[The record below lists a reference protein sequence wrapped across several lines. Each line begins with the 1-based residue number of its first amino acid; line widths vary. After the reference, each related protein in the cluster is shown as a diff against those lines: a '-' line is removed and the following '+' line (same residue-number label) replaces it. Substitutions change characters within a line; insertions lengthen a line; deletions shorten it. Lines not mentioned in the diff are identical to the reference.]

1 MRAWSAVMAAGL
13 AAVDAQNACDA
24 RAFGAGVL
32 ANCPADY
39 AECDASCRGFLTRQ
53 LAGCPTLS
61 AGLSMR
67 DMMFITDT
75 CNIDPRNR
83 PSKTEGADA
92 GAPEG
97 QGFYA
102 LSAIDI
108 EGNEQS
114 LSQYACSV
122 SLVVN
127 VAQF

>member
-1 MRAWSAVMAAGL
+1 MRYRVHE
-13 AAVDAQNACDA
+13 D
-24 RAFGAGVL
+24 
-32 ANCPADY
+32 
-39 AECDASCRGFLTRQ
+39 
-53 LAGCPTLS
+53 GCPTLS

-67 DMMFITDT
+67 DMAFITDT
-75 CNIDPRNR
+75 CNIDPR
-83 PSKTEGADA
+83 PSKTEGAEA
-92 GAPEG
+92 GTPEG

-114 LSQYACSV
+114 MSQYACSV